1 MTPTRRASISAESQ
15 MDPNTL
21 NSLPAELD
29 QTLQLAL
36 DRARPVPGFM
46 VENELRFLAT
56 LAACTPASGAI
67 VEIGSFKGKSTVA
80 LAIVAD
86 KYRVGP
92 VVAIDPHIGDLGV
105 QAQKHADTFEEFRTS
120 LKNAGVQDQVEA
132 HREFSRDAARGW
144 SRPIRLLWIDGDHTY
159 AGCKED
165 FDLFSPFLA
174 AGGVVA
180 FHDTL
185 NTFEGPIRVFVEEV
199 LRSDRFGAC
208 GFVHS
213 ISWAQFRPQDGSRYR
228 GQRAQLAKRAEK
240 LIPYV
245 TGGKEPTGLRKKLYK
260 LQRSR
265 IPRKAIS
272 ASTLLR
278 MISP

>member
-1 MTPTRRASISAESQ
+1 ME
-15 MDPNTL
+15 PNTL
-21 NSLPAELD
+21 NGLPPELD
-29 QTLQLAL
+29 VTLQLAL
-36 DRARPVPGFM
+36 DRAQSVPGFI

-80 LAIVAD
+80 LATIAE
-86 KYRVGP
+86 KYALGQ
-92 VVAIDPHIGDLGV
+92 VVAIDPHVGDLGV
-105 QAQKHADTFEEFRTS
+105 HAHKHDDTFEEFRAS
-120 LKNAGVQDQVEA
+120 LKNAGVENQVEV

-144 SRPIRLLWIDGDHTY
+144 NRPIRLLWIDGDHTY

-174 AGGVVA
+174 DGGVVA

-213 ISWAQFRPQDGSRYR
+213 ISWGN
-228 GQRAQLAKRAEK
+228 
-240 LIPYV
+240 
-245 TGGKEPTGLRKKLYK
+245 
-260 LQRSR
+260 
-265 IPRKAIS
+265 S
-272 ASTLLR
+272 ALR
-278 MISP
+278 MARAIVANARNSPNAPKSLFPTSRVEKSPQGSAKNYTNCSALGFRENLSLPQHSCR

>member
-1 MTPTRRASISAESQ
+1 

-21 NSLPAELD
+21 NGLPPELD
-29 QTLQLAL
+29 ATLQLAL
-36 DRARPVPGFM
+36 DRAQSVPGFM

-80 LAIVAD
+80 LATVAE

-92 VVAIDPHIGDLGV
+92 VVAIDPHVGDLGV
-105 QAQKHADTFEEFRTS
+105 HAQKHADTFEEFRTS
-120 LKNAGVQDQVEA
+120 LKNAGVEDQVEA

-144 SRPIRLLWIDGDHTY
+144 NRPIRLLWIDGDHTY

-199 LRSDRFGAC
+199 LRSDRYGAC

-213 ISWAQFRPQDGSRYR
+213 ISWAQFRPQDGSGYR

-245 TGGKEPTGLRKKLYK
+245 TGGKEPVGLRKKLYK

-265 IPRKAIS
+265 VPRKP
-272 ASTLLR
+272 
-278 MISP
+278 ISPSTFLQMIAPTPQA